1 MNSWNLPDGHDLGH
15 LRSALRHFDRRRLA
29 VDGGAHR
36 GIWTRELANHFDSVI
51 AFEPRSELAKR
62 IGCGTVVE
70 AALGDRRGRCAIA
83 EGPENNGQGHVVPGE
98 SIPVETLDLYG
109 VSDLDFLK
117 LDVEGYELPALKGA
131 EKTILRCTPA
141 IMVEM
146 NGLSERYGYTDADL
160 GAWLTERGYQHVA
173 RYNKDH
179 LWLTSPSARA
189 RNTVPN
195 TSPR

>member
-1 MNSWNLPDGHDLGH
+1 MNRPDLPDDHDLGH
-15 LRSALRHFDRRRLA
+15 LRAALQHFDGRRLA

-36 GIWTRELANHFDSVI
+36 GIWTREMADADFESVM
-51 AFEPRSELAKR
+51 AFEPVRDLWRQIPDAM
-62 IGCGTVVE
+62 TVSYQL
-70 AALGDRRGRCAIA
+70 ALGERAGRCSI
-83 EGPENNGQGHVVPGE
+83 ESGPENSGQGHIVPGDD
-98 SIPVETLDLYG
+98 VEVVALDSFELQ
-109 VSDLDFLK
+109 DLDFLK

-131 EKTILRCTPA
+131 EKTILRCNPA

-179 LWLTSPSARA
+179 LYLHH
-189 RNTVPN
+189 
-195 TSPR
+195 